1 MHIISRSALRAF
13 IKKHGDASRPLDD
26 WWRLAKPAEWEN
38 FEELKRDFRT
48 ADAVGNFKVFNIKG
62 NQYRLIVDIDY
73 QSQVIY
79 IKYVLTHQEYDKG
92 EWKRD
97 PYY

>member
-13 IKKHGDASRPLDD
+13 VKKHGDASRPLDD
-26 WWRLAKPAEWEN
+26 WWRLAKSAEWEN
-38 FEELKRDFRT
+38 FEELKKDFGT
-48 ADAVGNFKVFNIKG
+48 ADVAGNFTVFNIKG
-62 NQYRLIVDIDY
+62 NHYRLIVYIEY

-92 EWKRD
+92 KWKLDR
-97 PYY
+97 YY